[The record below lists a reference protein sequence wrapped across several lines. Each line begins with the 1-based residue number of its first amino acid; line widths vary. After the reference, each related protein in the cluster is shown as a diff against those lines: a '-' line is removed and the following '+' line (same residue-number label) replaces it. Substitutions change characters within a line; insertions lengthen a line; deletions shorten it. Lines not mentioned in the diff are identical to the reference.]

1 MLKIEGKPESGNGFA
16 RQLGYPTVNLY
27 QKSDNCG
34 VFVIDDKV
42 QGPGIAFVMP
52 SLTEIHFL
60 MPLLGPVDEIEAEIV
75 DRIDPPENGILDY
88 FYKGL
93 ESVKNSERRV

>member
-1 MLKIEGKPESGNGFA
+1 MIKGQVQSGLGLA

-27 QKSDNCG
+27 QESDNCG

-42 QGPGIAFVMP
+42 HGPGIAFVMP
-52 SLTEIHFL
+52 RLTEIHFL
-60 MPLLGPVDEIEAEIV
+60 SKITQPIEQIECTV
-75 DRIDPPENGILDY
+75 LSKIDPPENGILDY

-93 ESVKNSERRV
+93 ACDEDSSSPV

>member
-1 MLKIEGKPESGNGFA
+1 MIKGRVSRGLGLA

-27 QKSDNCG
+27 QESDNCG

-60 MPLLGPVDEIEAEIV
+60 MPLLGSVEEVEAEIV
-75 DRIDPPENGILDY
+75 DRIEAPEGGILDY

-93 ESVKNSERRV
+93 ESVKNSERGV

>member
-1 MLKIEGKPESGNGFA
+1 MIKGRVSSGLGLA

-27 QKSDNCG
+27 QESDNCG

-52 SLTEIHFL
+52 KLTEIHFL
-60 MPLLGPVDEIEAEIV
+60 TPITEPIEEIAAEIV
-75 DRIDPPENGILDY
+75 DKIEPPENGILDY

-93 ESVKNSERRV
+93 AYVKDSSCGA

>member
-1 MLKIEGKPESGNGFA
+1 MIKGQVQSGLGLA

-27 QKSDNCG
+27 QESDNCG
-34 VFVIDDKV
+34 VFAINDKTH
-42 QGPGIAFVMP
+42 GPGIAFVMP

-60 MPLLGPVDEIEAEIV
+60 APVQGPIDEIEAEIV
-75 DRIDPPENGILDY
+75 DWIDPPEHGILDY

-93 ESVKNSERRV
+93 ESVKNSES

>member
-1 MLKIEGKPESGNGFA
+1 MIKGQVQSGLGLA

-34 VFVIDDKV
+34 VFVIDDKNH
-42 QGPGIAFVMP
+42 GPGIAFVMP

-60 MPLLGPVDEIEAEIV
+60 TPVHGPIDEIEAEIV
-75 DRIDPPENGILDY
+75 DWIDPPENGILDY

-93 ESVKNSERRV
+93 EHAKNSSGGA